1 MRLTSRKSDS
11 RSSSASLAS
20 RTSLSRSRRQSR
32 DSRRP
37 METLVTLSTK
47 SKRSASRN
55 DPVDDVRLDD
65 DVSMSLAGQ
74 KVIPATFKLVPL
86 GGKDAVTSTDPDS
99 STTTFDQAGGHD
111 GSFAHDGGTL
121 VKKVTDREASF
132 YEHAEEGLWPTT
144 LLPKFYGRT
153 EKGQAIKIENL
164 TYGFERP
171 CVMDLKMGQQT
182 VEDNESN
189 IIKKLKMTAL
199 DVVTRT
205 KSAGVRLEGL
215 SMYRTLENGRIK
227 GTKAQ
232 SHQLSVR
239 VSLQDVITFFLTD
252 ESGVRTDL
260 ALRFQTAVETI
271 LQQFQKN
278 DKYRFIGSSILF
290 IYDNDNSAPYMRW
303 ARALRKLH
311 TLNPKARLSEDQI
324 SGLTRRTKCDVRMI
338 DFAHTNPMPEDMK
351 RDEGYIIGLKT
362 VLQALKAI
370 RFYRAKPIFS
380 FANALVDVMEER
392 RALSR
397 SASQDPGSFS
407 DNGEFTFSTLLRE
420 FTPLAESSTPSED
433 TASSS

>member
-1 MRLTSRKSDS
+1 
-11 RSSSASLAS
+11 
-20 RTSLSRSRRQSR
+20 
-32 DSRRP
+32 
-37 METLVTLSTK
+37 
-47 SKRSASRN
+47 
-55 DPVDDVRLDD
+55 
-65 DVSMSLAGQ
+65 MSLAGQ
-74 KVIPATFKLVPL
+74 KVIPATFKLIPL
-86 GGKDAVTSTDPDS
+86 AGKDAVTSTDPGS

-111 GSFAHDGGTL
+111 GAFAHDGSTL

-132 YEHAEEGLWPTT
+132 YEHAEEGQWPTR

-153 EKGQAIKIENL
+153 GNGEAIKIENL
-164 TYGFERP
+164 TYDFERP

-271 LQQFQKN
+271 LKQFQSN

-290 IYDNDNSAPYMRW
+290 IYDNDNSAPYMQW

-324 SGLTRRTKCDVRMI
+324 SGLTRRTRCDVRMI
-338 DFAHTNPMPEDMK
+338 DFAHTGPMPENMK
-351 RDEGYIIGLKT
+351 RDEGYITGLKT
-362 VLQALKAI
+362 ILKALKAI

-380 FANALVDVMEER
+380 IANAVVDVMEER

-397 SASQDPGSFS
+397 SASKDPGS
-407 DNGEFTFSTLLRE
+407 DCPENGEFTFSTLLGE
-420 FTPLAESSTPSED
+420 FTPLAESFTPSD
-433 TASSS
+433 DKASSS